1 MNKLF
6 YGWYVVLG
14 MLLVLLIHGG
24 TGFYIFGIFY
34 APLNVEFGWD
44 RSTTATAITI
54 YIFMMALTAPL
65 VGAIT
70 DKAGAKK
77 VVSAG
82 AALACLTFFMLS
94 RIDALWQF
102 YCCYAVLGLALS
114 ACGLIPANAVISNW
128 FESRR
133 GLAVGLAM
141 AGISLGAIFLT
152 SIGGYILNTVGWRNT
167 YLFLGALT
175 GVMVL
180 PYVLLIVKD
189 RPEDVGLTIL
199 REENDDPAEPNTTP
213 NATPDTTL
221 DTAPQDWPFGQ
232 ALRDPSFWLL
242 GAAFFFV
249 FVSIGGILQFQVDF
263 LIESGVSKVLAATA
277 LGLTGGA
284 GGLGKILFGY
294 MADKTSPKSGMLI
307 SLTLQI
313 LGIILLLNS
322 GPVVIWVFAVVYGFS
337 MGAQLALQPL
347 LVGQFYGTEAF
358 GRLLGVMSVGTALG
372 TASGPLLAGYLRDA
386 GLAYSWIFTGG
397 IGCVLIALTAILLT
411 RRQAA

>member
-1 MNKLF
+1 MSKIF
-6 YGWYVVLG
+6 YGWYVVMG
-14 MLLVLLIHGG
+14 MALAMLVHGG

-44 RSTTATAITI
+44 RSTTAAAITI

-77 VVSAG
+77 VISAG
-82 AALACLTFFMLS
+82 AALGCLMFFMLS
-94 RIDALWQF
+94 RTTTLWQF
-102 YCCYAVLGLALS
+102 YVYYAVLGLAFS
-114 ACGLIPANAVISNW
+114 ACGLVPANALISNW

-133 GLAVGLAM
+133 GLAVGLTM
-141 AGISLGAIFLT
+141 AGISLGAILLT

-175 GVMVL
+175 GILVL

-199 REENDDPAEPNTTP
+199 REGNSGPDLPE
-213 NATPDTTL
+213 PDTIV
-221 DTAPQDWPFGQ
+221 DSSAQGWPFGQ

-242 GAAFFFV
+242 GTAFFFV

-263 LIESGVSKVLAATA
+263 LIESGVSKVLAAAA

-307 SLTLQI
+307 SLMLQI
-313 LGIILLLNS
+313 LGIIILLNS
-322 GPVVIWVFAVVYGFS
+322 GPMIIWVFAVVYGFA

-347 LVGQFYGTEAF
+347 LVGQFYGTLAF
-358 GRLLGVMSVGTALG
+358 GRLLGIISVGTAMG
-372 TASGPLLAGYLRDA
+372 TASGPLLFGYLRDI
-386 GLAYSWIFTGG
+386 GLAYAWIFTGG

-411 RRQAA
+411 RRQAS